1 MWILSFDS
9 KLKEC
14 ILNFDKPTEMLTKGK
29 RLRSTE
35 FINLLRIPKG
45 SVDMNSY
52 WLERCEMRVL
62 LLDF

>member
-1 MWILSFDS
+1 MWNASLAFWVLTRNLSNAHPY
-9 KLKEC
+9 

-45 SVDMNSY
+45 SVDMNSS
-52 WLERCEMRVL
+52 W
-62 LLDF
+62 

>member
-1 MWILSFDS
+1 MWNASLAFRVLMWNLT
-9 KLKEC
+9 KAHLY

-45 SVDMNSY
+45 SVDMNPY
-52 WLERCEMRVL
+52 W
-62 LLDF
+62 